1 MNGCCMFEQGI
12 SYKNKQPG
20 WLFADPCSRHH
31 GKVTACDLANDK
43 KQGHK
48 GQP

>member
-12 SYKNKQPG
+12 IYKNKQPG

-31 GKVTACDLANDK
+31 GNVTARDLANDK